1 MSHLSNPGAV
11 RGHVDDSAEH
21 REYPHNELRRI
32 IVCFLFDG
40 SEKYTKMT
48 LSAVNSFIAT
58 TPHISVGLLFPAHYE
73 PEGITRQISDPSRI
87 SIRRYEPHF
96 QNWNPTQYKLDIRKF
111 APEFTTVFWLDSDT
125 IVYKDLTTL
134 LYEFHTSSCK
144 VAFLKDHVCFNPQFL
159 NNWVGSNKK
168 DPFIPQAC
176 FMGFKH
182 DIVDEFFGLWEN
194 LWRAWIEPAPFA
206 NFPNPVPSFAGSA
219 FCTEQYALGMVLE
232 SGLIRREEIYEI
244 RRITFGLRG
253 LIQGDGSQSSA
264 SSGLSSLEASFSGL
278 SVGSSWSG
286 SGEISWSGSAETSGA
301 YLTSWS
307 TLPFFSAGNWT
318 SFSGSAPTS
327 GFFETSGLV
336 SFESSGFSSGYSFGG
351 SFDFGQSSWS
361 SGSFIGSSGSTSASG
376 VVGFVPVDNIG
387 GSIVHFY
394 NAFYDQSS
402 NWWKGNN
409 GNVIP
414 QLDQYWKSGSANFH

>member
-1 MSHLSNPGAV
+1 
-11 RGHVDDSAEH
+11 
-21 REYPHNELRRI
+21 
-32 IVCFLFDG
+32 VCFLFDG

-48 LSAVNSFIAT
+48 LTAVNSFLAT

-111 APEFTTVFWLDSDT
+111 APEFASIFWLDSDT
-125 IVYKDLTTL
+125 IVYKDLTSL
-134 LYEFHTSSCK
+134 LYEFHTSTCK

-168 DPFIPQAC
+168 DPFVPQAC
-176 FMGFKH
+176 FMGFKY

-232 SGLIRREEIYEI
+232 SGLIKREEIYEI

-253 LIQGDGSQSSA
+253 LLHGDPSNGSSA
-264 SSGLSSLEASFSGL
+264 SFNGLDQSFSGL
-278 SVGSSWSG
+278 TLGSS
-286 SGEISWSGSAETSGA
+286 SGEVSWSGSAESSGA

-307 TLPFFSAGNWT
+307 TLPFFSAGSF
-318 SFSGSAPTS
+318 SFSGPTS
-327 GFFETSGLV
+327 GLFSFSGETSGLLSFDTSAFA
-336 SFESSGFSSGYSFGG
+336 SFESSGFSFGG
-351 SFDFGQSSWS
+351 SFDTSVQSWNS
-361 SGSFIGSSGSTSASG
+361 SGSFTASSGASSAAG

-402 NWWKGNN
+402 NWWKDNN

>member
-1 MSHLSNPGAV
+1 MSSPAV
-11 RGHVDDSAEH
+11 RGHVDYSSEH
-21 REYPHNELRRI
+21 REYPQNELRRI

-58 TPHISVGLLFPAHYE
+58 TPSISVGLLFPAHYE

-111 APEFTTVFWLDSDT
+111 APEFTSIFWLDSDT
-125 IVYKDLTTL
+125 IVYKDLTSL
-134 LYEFHTSSCK
+134 LYEFHSSSCK

-159 NNWVGSNKK
+159 NNWVGSNKT

-176 FMGFKH
+176 FMGFKS

-219 FCTEQYALGMVLE
+219 FCTEQYALGMALE

-253 LIQGDGSQSSA
+253 LFPGDVSQSSF
-264 SSGLSSLEASFSGL
+264 SGSINLDSFSGL
-278 SVGSSWSG
+278 SLGS
-286 SGEISWSGSAETSGA
+286 SGEISWSGSASTSGA
-301 YLTSWS
+301 FLTSWS
-307 TLPFFSAGNWT
+307 TLSFSSGGSWT
-318 SFSGSAPTS
+318 SFSGPTS
-327 GFFETSGLV
+327 GIFSFSGETSGLL
-336 SFESSGFSSGYSFGG
+336 SFESSGFSFASSGFSFGG
-351 SFDFGQSSWS
+351 SFDIGAQSSWS
-361 SGSFIGSSGSTSASG
+361 SGSFSGSFSGSSATNGG

-409 GNVIP
+409 ENVIP